1 MSCPV
6 CNGREVGKIGANQF
20 FCWNCLLEFNNR
32 EEVFEITEDG
42 SLLNFNSED
51 EAVGG
56 EIIEQVFF

>member
-56 EIIEQVFF
+56 EIN